1 MWPLEIKRTDII
13 FTLWSV
19 EQLHSTENFLVI
31 VLLYLH
37 DRAVLLT
44 AASIFQVLCRISE
57 AMVVSIVQMFTRVR
71 QKRTPCRPMRYTAA
85 WAAIEVQRA
94 AHVHSWLSW
103 NGLNPI
109 EWGLIAMPIC
119 GEAVDSE
126 TVLLPMTI
134 PQTCGYGFICHSKQD
149 MRQKV
154 MSKWSW
160 LHMNLGQTTE
170 TKHLYPIH
178 SCRLI
183 NCILLSFFFAHTSY
197 KCTVCHLVFNY
208 LLQVN
213 THCSL
218 PNGHKDESLNT

>member
-1 MWPLEIKRTDII
+1 MWPLVIKWTKLIL
-13 FTLWSV
+13 TLWSM
-19 EQLHSTENFLVI
+19 EQLHSTENLLVV

-57 AMVVSIVQMFTRVR
+57 TMVVSIAQMLIGVR
-71 QKRTPCRPMRYTAA
+71 QERTPCRPVRYTAA
-85 WAAIEVQRA
+85 WAAIEVQWA
-94 AHVHSWLSW
+94 AHVHSRLSW

-109 EWGLIAMPIC
+109 ELGLIALSIC

-126 TVLLPMTI
+126 TVLLPMII

-154 MSKWSW
+154 MSKGSW
-160 LHMNLGQTTE
+160 LHKNLGQTRE

-178 SCRLI
+178 SCR
-183 NCILLSFFFAHTSY
+183 
-197 KCTVCHLVFNY
+197 
-208 LLQVN
+208 
-213 THCSL
+213 
-218 PNGHKDESLNT
+218 